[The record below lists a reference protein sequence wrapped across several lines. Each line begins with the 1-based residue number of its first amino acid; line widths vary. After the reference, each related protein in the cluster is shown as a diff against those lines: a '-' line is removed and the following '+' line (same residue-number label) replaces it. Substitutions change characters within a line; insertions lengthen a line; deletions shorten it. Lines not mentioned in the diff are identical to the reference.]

1 MKKVNK
7 QSKNNYADLIQ
18 KLKEIYPPLFKD
30 EGNLDEEELKSLMKN
45 FASTSEGKY
54 EFNWAGKMNA
64 KRNAFTTS
72 RAMLKPDKERSL
84 DFDNTE
90 NLIME
95 GDNLEVLKLLQK
107 SYQDKIKCIYI
118 DPPYNTGNDFI
129 YSDDFS
135 EDKQAYWE
143 KTGVTKDGVKLDTNT
158 ESNGR
163 YHSDW
168 LNMMYPRLLLVRNLL
183 TDDGVIFVSID
194 DNEVHN
200 LRKIMDEIFG
210 EENFIAQIVR
220 EAIKGGSQSKNIR
233 TTHDYVLAYGK
244 LKAEIEFTGLEQDGM
259 ILNLQDKK
267 GPYAKGRELNK
278 WGVGSRREDSPS
290 MWFPIKGPKGEDV
303 YPIRN
308 DGSEG
313 RWRLGKVRME
323 KLVKDD
329 DVIFEKRNNG
339 SYIVYEKIR
348 DASPKIKQFTTLF
361 KNNYINAKGTEIL
374 KKCFGTERAVFDFSK
389 PVELVIDLLRMSAVS
404 DYDITLDFFAGSGTT
419 AQAVME
425 LNKEDGG
432 NRKYILVQIPEKTD
446 KKSEAYKEG
455 YKTISDICIER
466 AKRVSKKLE
475 KEEKEKLIKEKD
487 NLDLGF
493 KVFTLSKSYFP
504 ENLFVSDPDKTEEEN
519 RKELERY
526 LKDVSKQLDFNFD
539 EFDLMYEV
547 LLKDGFNLNFKLEK
561 LPEFTKNNIY
571 KVTDSEKEAY
581 ITLDSELKEDTL
593 EKLQKFT
600 DSRFLCLER
609 ALNTTKKWNL
619 QNMFGSNL
627 LVI

>member
-1 MKKVNK
+1 MEKVNK
-7 QSKNNYADLIQ
+7 QSKNNYEEIIQ
-18 KLKEIYPPLFKD
+18 ELKGIYPPLFKD
-30 EGNLDEEELKSLMKN
+30 EGNLDEEELRSLMKN

-72 RAMLKPDKERSL
+72 KAMLKPDKDRSI
-84 DFDNTE
+84 DFNNTK
-90 NLIME
+90 NLIVE

-107 SYQDKIKCIYI
+107 SYQDTIKCIYI

-168 LNMMYPRLLLVRNLL
+168 LNMMYPRLLLARNLL

-210 EENFIAQIVR
+210 EENFIVSILWKRKKEKSNDVKGF
-220 EAIKGGSQSKNIR
+220 AIQGEYILAYSKSDKFESPKEDLSEDYIASSYSIDDEGHYWRPVPITVDAGHKGGG
-233 TTHDYVLAYGK
+233 YEY
-244 LKAEIEFTGLEQDGM
+244 EIETPSG
-259 ILNLQDKK
+259 KK
-267 GPYAKGRELNK
+267 YTR
-278 WGVGSRREDSPS
+278 
-290 MWFPIKGPKGEDV
+290 I
-303 YPIRN
+303 
-308 DGSEG
+308 
-313 RWRLGKVRME
+313 WRLPQKSYRDLLENGNIYFGKNEGSIPQRIKHLDNESGTYPSNYWSDIATNKEGKKEVLE
-323 KLVKDD
+323 LFGFEIFDTVKPTKL
-329 DVIFEKRNNG
+329 IKR
-339 SYIVYEKIR
+339 
-348 DASPKIKQFTTLF
+348 LF
-361 KNNYINAKGTEIL
+361 KLAS
-374 KKCFGTERAVFDFSK
+374 SK
-389 PVELVIDLLRMSAVS
+389 ESI
-404 DYDITLDFFAGSGTT
+404 ILDFFAGSGTT

-432 NRKYILVQIPEKTD
+432 NRKYILVQIPEETD
-446 KKSEAYKEG
+446 EKSEAYKNG

-466 AKRVSKKLE
+466 VKRVSKKLE
-475 KEEKEKLIKEKD
+475 REEKEKLIKENE

-504 ENLFVSDPDKTEEEN
+504 ENLFVLDPDKTEEEN
-519 RKELERY
+519 KEKLGKY
-526 LKDVSKQLDFNFD
+526 LKDVSKQLDFDFN

-547 LLKDGFNLNFKLEK
+547 LLKDGFNLNFEVEK
-561 LPEFTKNNIY
+561 LFEFAKNNVY
-571 KVTDSEKEAY
+571 KVTDGEKEAY

-593 EKLQKFT
+593 QKLQKYT
-600 DSRFLCLER
+600 DNRFLCLER

-619 QNMFGSNL
+619 QNMFKNNL
-627 LVI
+627 WVI